1 MAGPAGVGYNGG
13 AMDFRL
19 SPREEGFRRELT
31 EWLARS
37 LPEHR
42 REFPPSDDELTFH
55 PDRSFDSSLA
65 WHKRL
70 HAGGWVG
77 IHWPKEYGGRG
88 ASLIEQMLFAEEMIR
103 AGAPPGVNMI
113 GLTMV
118 GPAVIHHGSEAQ
130 KARWLAPILSA
141 DEIWCQGFSE
151 PGAGS
156 DLANLQAR
164 AVLEGGHFVVTG
176 QKVWTSNAHRSHFCI
191 LLVRTD
197 PAAPKHKGISCLLVD
212 MTSPGITIRP
222 LVQVTGDAEFNEVFF
237 DQVRVP
243 REHLLGGLH
252 GGWDVAIT
260 VLMHERMAI
269 GNTVILHQY
278 VDRLLDLARA
288 WRCDGERAAEDPALR
303 QALAQVYVEARTLR
317 LTGLRYI
324 TRQLRG
330 EPPGPEGSVLKVAF
344 TDTYKKMAEAAQGVI
359 GPYAQLWRGSPWA
372 PDGGRWAFQALFALR
387 FGIAGGTTEIQRN
400 IVGERILGLP
410 KG

>member
-1 MAGPAGVGYNGG
+1 
-13 AMDFRL
+13 MDF
-19 SPREEGFRRELT
+19 SYSEREEGFRRELS
-31 EWLARS
+31 EWLRES

-42 REFPPSDDELTFH
+42 KQFPASDDELTYH
-55 PDRSFDSSLA
+55 PDKSFDSSLA

-77 IHWPKEYGGRG
+77 IHWPKEFGGRG
-88 ASLIEQMLFAEEMIR
+88 ASLVEQMIFAEEMIR
-103 AGAPPGVNMI
+103 AGAPSGVNMI

-118 GPAVIHHGSEAQ
+118 GPAVIHHGTEGQ
-130 KARWLAPILSA
+130 KARWLPPILSA
-141 DEIWCQGFSE
+141 EEIWCQGFSE

-156 DLANLQAR
+156 DLANLSTR
-164 AVLEGGHFVVTG
+164 AVEDGDDFVVSG

-197 PAAPKHKGISCLLVD
+197 PQAPKHKGISCLLVD
-212 MTSPGITIRP
+212 MKSPGITIRP
-222 LVQVTGDAEFNEVFF
+222 LVQITGDAEFNEVFF

-243 REHLLGGLH
+243 RANLLGAAN

-260 VLMHERMAI
+260 VLKYERMAI
-269 GNTVILHQY
+269 GNTIFMHKY
-278 VDRLLDLARA
+278 IDRVLDLARR
-288 WRCDGERAAEDPALR
+288 WPRGEGVASADPVLR
-303 QALAQVYVEARTLR
+303 QALAQVYIEGRALR

-330 EPPGPEGSVLKVAF
+330 RAPGPEGSVLKVAF
-344 TDTYKKMAEAAQGVI
+344 SDTYKKMAEAATQI
-359 GPYAQLWRGSPWA
+359 LGPWHHLWRGAPGV

-387 FGIAGGTTEIQRN
+387 FGIAGGTTEIQKN
-400 IVGERILGLP
+400 IIGERILGLP

>member
-1 MAGPAGVGYNGG
+1 
-13 AMDFRL
+13 MDFAY
-19 SPREEGFRRELT
+19 SEREEGFRRELG
-31 EWLARS
+31 EWLGRN

-42 REFPPSDDELTFH
+42 KRFPPSDDELTFH
-55 PDRSFDSSLA
+55 PDKSFDSSLA

-88 ASLIEQMLFAEEMIR
+88 ASLMEQMIFAEEMIG

-118 GPAVIHHGSEAQ
+118 GPAVVHHGTEQQ
-130 KARWLAPILSA
+130 KARWLPPILSA

-156 DLANLQAR
+156 DLANLSTR
-164 AVLEGGHFVVTG
+164 AVLDGDHFVVSG
-176 QKVWTSNAHRSHFCI
+176 QKVWTSNAHRSHYCI

-197 PAAPKHKGISCLLVD
+197 PEAPKHKGISCLLVG
-212 MTSPGITIRP
+212 MKSPGITIRP
-222 LVQVTGDAEFNEVFF
+222 LVQITGDAEFSEVFF

-243 REHLLGGLH
+243 KANLLGVLN

-278 VDRLLDLARA
+278 INSVLALARR
-288 WRCDGERAAEDPALR
+288 WPRDGGVASADPVLR
-303 QALAQVYVEARTLR
+303 QALAQVYIEGRALR

-330 EPPGPEGSVLKVAF
+330 EAPGPEGSVLKLAF
-344 TDTYKKMAEAAQGVI
+344 TDTYKKMAEAVTQI
-359 GPYAQLWRGSPWA
+359 LGPYHQLWRAALGA
-372 PDGGRWAFQALFALR
+372 PNGGRWAFQALFALR
-387 FGIAGGTTEIQRN
+387 FGIAGGTTEIQKN
-400 IVGERILGLP
+400 IVGERLLGLP